1 MRFAHPEFLH
11 FLWTVPLLILLLLFG
26 LQQKRKALLRFY
38 SNVNPE
44 HLRHHKTQAGLLLLS
59 YFLLTLA
66 IAGPQWG
73 AKPEPVA
80 ERLDVMIALD
90 ISTSMLAEDEASVQR
105 LTHAKEVMFSLL
117 EELKGDRVGLLYFA
131 EASFVVCPLTSDIVT
146 LREFLEAM
154 TAETLTHSGTRI
166 GNAIETATARLNSNQ
181 KDVGAIDAD
190 FGGQKV
196 LILFTDGE
204 DHGEAAI
211 EAAKAASREGV
222 HIYCVGVGN
231 AVQSVPIPLPQD
243 AAAET
248 TPYKRDVNGQLV
260 LTVLDEV
267 QLQEITE
274 AGNGK
279 YYHATE
285 GIAQLAEDLARL
297 EKRKFRIRSDGEY
310 QERFQLLVV
319 GALILLIYE
328 PLHFA
333 IWSRK
338 LRSYSKTAN

>member
-11 FLWTVPLLILLLLFG
+11 FLWTVPLLIPLLLFG

-44 HLRHHKTQAGLLLLS
+44 HLQRHKIQAGVLLLS

-80 ERLDVMIALD
+80 ERLDVMLALD
-90 ISTSMLAEDEASVQR
+90 ISTSMLAEDEESVRR
-105 LTHAKEVMFSLL
+105 LTRAKEGMFSLL
-117 EELKGDRVGLLYFA
+117 EALEGDRVGLLYFA
-131 EASFVVCPLTSDIVT
+131 EASFVVCPLTSDTAT

-181 KDVGAIDAD
+181 KDTAAIGTN

-204 DHGEAAI
+204 DHGAETI
-211 EAAKAASREGV
+211 EAAKAATREGV

-231 AVQSVPIPLPQD
+231 AAQSVPIPLPQE

-248 TPYKRDVNGQLV
+248 APYKRDAKGQLV
-260 LTVLDEV
+260 LTTLDAA
-267 QLQEITE
+267 QLREITE
-274 AGNGK
+274 VGNGK
-279 YYHATE
+279 YYHTTE
-285 GIAQLAEDLARL
+285 GIAPLAGDLARL

-310 QERFQLLVV
+310 EERFQLLVF

-338 LRSYSKTAN
+338 LRG